1 MEGGFSTL
9 RSGVVVVVVVSRGR
23 VWVKMWVEVV
33 KARRNDG
40 TRAMEGGKAREE
52 FQSPRGVGERRRRRK
67 RGEGKRV
74 RGREEGAG

>member
-52 FQSPRGVGERRRRRK
+52 FQSPRGGGGE
-67 RGEGKRV
+67 EEEE
-74 RGREEGAG
+74 EEGGRARG